1 MYDLVRD
8 LLTGATFR
16 FLKYSLTFLG
26 NLVGIRGESFSILTG
41 TVLFLSVLL
50 PLITGFTLE
59 VNFEVTFYLKEFK
72 WLSV

>member
-16 FLKYSLTFLG
+16 FLKYLEIFLTSLGHLAE
-26 NLVGIRGESFSILTG
+26 IRGESFSILTG

-59 VNFEVTFYLKEFK
+59 VNFEMTFYLQEFK
-72 WLSV
+72 